1 MIGHRFLTPADEELS
16 EAAKFYEAYSIGLG
30 TDYLNEVQ
38 HAIDLVCEFPELGQA
53 VDQGLRRVVLH
64 RFPFSLIYSVETDAI
79 VIVALAHQRRRPGY
93 WKSRI

>member
-1 MIGHRFLTPADEELS
+1 MTPYRFLTPADEEMS
-16 EAAKFYEAYSIGLG
+16 EAAVFYESNSSGLG

-38 HAIDLVCEFPELGQA
+38 HVIDLVRAYPELGQA
-53 VDQGLRRVVLH
+53 IDQGLRRVVLN

-79 VIVALAHQRRRPGY
+79 VIVGVAHQRRRSGY